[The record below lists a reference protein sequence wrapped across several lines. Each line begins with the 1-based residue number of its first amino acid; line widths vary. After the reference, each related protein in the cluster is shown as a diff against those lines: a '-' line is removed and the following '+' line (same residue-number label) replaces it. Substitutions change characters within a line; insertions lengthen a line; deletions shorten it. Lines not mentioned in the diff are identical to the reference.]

1 MACPAA
7 RAAPL
12 VSSCARSGA
21 VVNDWGMVGNP
32 TNPMM
37 HECGFTPKR
46 GTAKPD
52 VRLRAQARMRFRG
65 FAETR

>member
-1 MACPAA
+1 
-7 RAAPL
+7 
-12 VSSCARSGA
+12 
-21 VVNDWGMVGNP
+21 MVGNP